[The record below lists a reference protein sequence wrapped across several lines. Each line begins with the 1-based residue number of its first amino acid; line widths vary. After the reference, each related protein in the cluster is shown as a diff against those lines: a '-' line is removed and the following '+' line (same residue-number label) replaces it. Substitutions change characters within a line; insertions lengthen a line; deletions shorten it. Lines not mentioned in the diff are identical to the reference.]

1 MSSESRSMGR
11 LSNSGSGLIKRAL
24 ESLPENNR
32 LERIWKLAQID
43 FKRRYYNDRL
53 GLLWALI
60 NPIFQISV
68 YYLVFTRIMVVDKE
82 NYALFLFS
90 GILIWTLFAEASKKG
105 MFVLKNKR
113 YLIENIQ
120 FEKVDLFVSQ
130 TISVFMGFFFNLII
144 YLLLALIL
152 GVDFSLKIFFIIPI
166 LLTVFLLC
174 MASGLI
180 LATLIIYFDD
190 TYHLWDMILFVG
202 FWASGIIFPVD
213 IFVSNNPYFV
223 YLNPFIGIL
232 DNTRAILLYNV
243 SPDYYLLG
251 LNFVYAVLLLVF
263 SVYTFK
269 RNQHMFLEKQ

>member
-1 MSSESRSMGR
+1 MSSESRSMGS

-60 NPIFQISV
+60 NPLFQIAV
-68 YYLVFTRIMVVDKE
+68 YYIVFTRIMVTNRE

-90 GILIWTLFAEASKKG
+90 AILIWTLFSEASKKG
-105 MFVLKNKR
+105 MFVLKTKR

-130 TISVFMGFFFNLII
+130 TISVFMGFFFNLAI
-144 YLLLALIL
+144 YLMLAFAL
-152 GVDFSLKIFFIIPI
+152 GISFSLKVFYFIPV
-166 LLTVFLLC
+166 LLTVFFLC

-190 TYHLWDMILFVG
+190 TYHLWDMVLFVG

-213 IFVSNNPYFV
+213 IFVSNNPYFA

-232 DNTRAILLYNV
+232 DNARAVLLYNS
-243 SPDYYLLG
+243 SPDYYWLV
-251 LNFVYAVLLLVF
+251 LNLSSAALLLLLSIF
-263 SVYTFK
+263 IFK
-269 RNQHMFLEKQ
+269 RNEHMFLEKQ